1 MKSSLSIALSGLVAA
16 GKQLAASASNTANSR
31 TDGPIPGKSF
41 ALPADG
47 PQVYEPVT
55 VVQQSLSSGAQ
66 PAGVAAAY
74 QRITPGYVRDYNPSA
89 PYADADGMV
98 AAPNVDAA
106 SEALT
111 QIQALD
117 TYRAN
122 LRVLGSGDRL
132 EREAIDLK
140 A

>member
-31 TDGPIPGKSF
+31 TDGPIPGKNF
-41 ALPADG
+41 AADG
-47 PQVYEPVT
+47 QQVYEPVT

-98 AAPNVDAA
+98 AAPNVDPA
-106 SEALT
+106 SETLT

-122 LRVLGSGDRL
+122 LRVLKSSDRL

>member
-1 MKSSLSIALSGLVAA
+1 MKGSLSIALSGLVA
-16 GKQLAASASNTANSR
+16 GGRQLAASASNTANSR
-31 TDGPIPGKSF
+31 TGGPIAGKSF

-47 PQVYEPVT
+47 QQVYEPVT

-74 QRITPGYVRDYNPSA
+74 QRITPGYVRAYNPSA

-98 AAPNVDAA
+98 AEPNVDPVGETLA
-106 SEALT
+106 

-117 TYRAN
+117 AYRAN
-122 LRVLGSGDRL
+122 LRVLESSDRL